1 MASLTKWLRIDVSL
15 LRTNRPFRNLWLSS
29 LITRFGAMFTYVAA
43 PFQIKELTGS
53 YVAVGLLGVIEI
65 IPLIVFGLY
74 GGSIAD
80 RYDRRRVVLLC
91 EVAFLVLSS
100 ALVANS
106 LLAHPT
112 VWCIY
117 IVAML
122 MACVDGLQRPSLT
135 ALTPR
140 VVAREDLA
148 TASALESWTGSA
160 GFLIGTSLGGVIV
173 VAFGF
178 GWAYS
183 IDVIT
188 YVISGIFL
196 LALPHVPPTQTFD
209 VPHLKSIVEGA
220 SYAWSRKDLLGTY
233 LVDTL
238 AMVFAFPNALFPFL
252 ADYFDSPHALGLFY
266 SASAVGALLATTT
279 SAWVKRVERHG
290 LAVIYSA
297 AVWGLAIALVGMTH
311 SLYVAFLGLILAGAA
326 DTVSAIFRSTI
337 WNTTIPDELRG
348 RLAGIELLSYSIG
361 PQLGQM
367 RASIS
372 ADLFGLRRAF
382 ISGGV
387 LCTLSVLA
395 VGRALPTMR
404 KYRAVEESTSAKA

>member
-1 MASLTKWLRIDVSL
+1 
-15 LRTNRPFRNLWLSS
+15 
-29 LITRFGAMFTYVAA
+29 
-43 PFQIKELTGS
+43 
-53 YVAVGLLGVIEI
+53 
-65 IPLIVFGLY
+65 
-74 GGSIAD
+74 
-80 RYDRRRVVLLC
+80 
-91 EVAFLVLSS
+91 
-100 ALVANS
+100 
-106 LLAHPT
+106 
-112 VWCIY
+112 
-117 IVAML
+117 
-122 MACVDGLQRPSLT
+122 
-135 ALTPR
+135 
-140 VVAREDLA
+140 
-148 TASALESWTGSA
+148 
-160 GFLIGTSLGGVIV
+160 
-173 VAFGF
+173 
-178 GWAYS
+178 
-183 IDVIT
+183 
-188 YVISGIFL
+188 
-196 LALPHVPPTQTFD
+196 
-209 VPHLKSIVEGA
+209 
-220 SYAWSRKDLLGTY
+220 
-233 LVDTL
+233 
-238 AMVFAFPNALFPFL
+238 
-252 ADYFDSPHALGLFY
+252 
-266 SASAVGALLATTT
+266 
-279 SAWVKRVERHG
+279 VKRIKRHG